1 MTEVHVAPV
10 FAVLITQ
17 LGFPPES
24 KTAAPPKN
32 ACAPPLGS
40 TLTTLSYQH
49 CIRQMSGAV
58 VCVQE
63 VPPFVVTKTPRFVL
77 DPLEESEIE
86 AYTVL
91 SVANCGEI
99 PRSMRPT
106 FDVGSPPD
114 SRENV
119 SEQLVAFVDS

>member
-1 MTEVHVAPV
+1 
-10 FAVLITQ
+10 
-17 LGFPPES
+17 
-24 KTAAPPKN
+24 
-32 ACAPPLGS
+32 
-40 TLTTLSYQH
+40 
-49 CIRQMSGAV
+49 MSGAV